1 VIAGKNLTKSFTGD
15 PILENIDFKIGGNI
29 KIGLVGKNGC
39 GKSTLFRLIIEE
51 LVPDSGNIQNLGEK
65 IGYIP
70 QEFTFPDELVGEYL
84 EKKLDDPYESYKI
97 DILVSKMEFA
107 GFDPYQEINT
117 LSEGQKMKIKII
129 ELMLQD
135 PTVVLIDE
143 PTNHLDIEG
152 ILWFE
157 RYIKHLDVAT
167 IMISHDR
174 EFLNKT
180 VDEIWEIENRKI
192 LRFVGNYDTYKEEK
206 LRLIEK
212 WDDEYIKFLKQKQ
225 KLETLLTNVR
235 KIKGGKQRGRAVKAA
250 KKRIDREVEQNKKT
264 EYVEKKMKN
273 VTFNTDVTSD
283 KRMIRFGDASK
294 SYGKKLVFED
304 LEFDIRAKQKVWL
317 FGPNGTGKTTIV
329 KIINGEETLTE
340 GEIQLGTNIKVGY
353 FAQKQTK
360 LNSDM
365 SLLDSF
371 IDETG
376 CFFGDAHGM
385 LKKFLFEKDDV
396 KKRVKDLS
404 PGQRARFA
412 FAIFAFKDYDFLI
425 LDEPTNHL
433 DIETKEVIENSLR
446 DFEGTVLLV
455 SHDRFFVERVGITNI
470 LNLTEGRLESF

>member
-1 VIAGKNLTKSFTGD
+1 
-15 PILENIDFKIGGNI
+15 
-29 KIGLVGKNGC
+29 
-39 GKSTLFRLIIEE
+39 
-51 LVPDSGNIQNLGEK
+51 
-65 IGYIP
+65 
-70 QEFTFPDELVGEYL
+70 
-84 EKKLDDPYESYKI
+84 
-97 DILVSKMEFA
+97 
-107 GFDPYQEINT
+107 
-117 LSEGQKMKIKII
+117 
-129 ELMLQD
+129 
-135 PTVVLIDE
+135 
-143 PTNHLDIEG
+143 
-152 ILWFE
+152 
-157 RYIKHLDVAT
+157 
-167 IMISHDR
+167 
-174 EFLNKT
+174 LNKT

>member
-1 VIAGKNLTKSFTGD
+1 MALAGKIFKALKQTRDKISDAFDLVRKEKVSIESLDQLEETL
-15 PILENIDFKIGGNI
+15 ILADIGIDTVEKALDVIKNNKKNNFIQEVESYLISVLPENINDEEYFSKPMVI
-29 KIGLVGKNGC
+29 LMVG
-39 GKSTLFRLIIEE
+39 
-51 LVPDSGNIQNLGEK
+51 V
-65 IGYIP
+65 
-70 QEFTFPDELVGEYL
+70 
-84 EKKLDDPYESYKI
+84 
-97 DILVSKMEFA
+97 
-107 GFDPYQEINT
+107 
-117 LSEGQKMKIKII
+117 
-129 ELMLQD
+129 
-135 PTVVLIDE
+135 
-143 PTNHLDIEG
+143 
-152 ILWFE
+152 
-157 RYIKHLDVAT
+157 
-167 IMISHDR
+167 
-174 EFLNKT
+174 
-180 VDEIWEIENRKI
+180 
-192 LRFVGNYDTYKEEK
+192 
-206 LRLIEK
+206 
-212 WDDEYIKFLKQKQ
+212 
-225 KLETLLTNVR
+225 
-235 KIKGGKQRGRAVKAA
+235 
-250 KKRIDREVEQNKKT
+250 
-264 EYVEKKMKN
+264 
-273 VTFNTDVTSD
+273 
-283 KRMIRFGDASK
+283 
-294 SYGKKLVFED
+294 
-304 LEFDIRAKQKVWL
+304 
-317 FGPNGTGKTTIV
+317 NGTGKTTIV